1 MDFHR
6 IPAERLRDHILK
18 VLIEKEPL
26 LKDADIEEL
35 KQHITFDS
43 MDNIAS
49 DSSEDEPE
57 PVDEHVDEPVDEDE
71 PEPEPE
77 IQVKDEVFSD
87 TIQDSPDVD
96 APKPKKEKKKKK
108 EKKEKKAKDSSGDDD
123 DKPKK
128 LTGFIYFKSCPDEE
142 TSNLIEQ
149 VNLQINP
156 DTDEPYNNKVKAGGA
171 AWRTLTQEI
180 KDEWKQRATKSY
192 EEKLKLYEE
201 SKQVTRE
208 NTSPTHSLS

>member
-26 LKDADIEEL
+26 LKGADIEDL

-49 DSSEDEPE
+49 DSG
-57 PVDEHVDEPVDEDE
+57 EDE
-71 PEPEPE
+71 PEPEDAPE
-77 IQVKDEVFSD
+77 PEDDPQVKDEVFSD
-87 TIQDSPDVD
+87 TIQDPPDVD

-108 EKKEKKAKDSSGDDD
+108 EKKEKKEKNSSGDDD

-128 LTGFIYFKSCPDEE
+128 LSGFIYFRSCPDEE
-142 TSNLIEQ
+142 TYNMIEHF
-149 VNLQINP
+149 NSQINP
-156 DTDEPYNNKVKAGGA
+156 DTGEPYNNKVKAGGA
-171 AWRTLTQEI
+171 AWRTLSQEI
-180 KDEWKQRATKSY
+180 KDEWKQRATESY
-192 EEKLKLYEE
+192 EEKLKSYEE
-201 SKQVTRE
+201 SKQVTLE